1 VEGLKNAAPRLAE
14 QIFDSGVHHG
24 IGDPGKWLQESLDE
38 TLGTDLQ
45 MKDKDGNASYDGVV
59 GSQTRGAVERA
70 VREGKI
76 KEVNNRIVEKR
87 IQYMRSLPVLVPT

>member
-1 VEGLKNAAPRLAE
+1 
-14 QIFDSGVHHG
+14 
-24 IGDPGKWLQESLDE
+24 
-38 TLGTDLQ
+38 GTDLQ

-87 IQYMRSLPVLVPT
+87 IQYMRSLPAHKFNPGWIPRAKSFLMQ